1 MDPTPALQVPELLI
15 IIFESEVLSPGDL
28 GQFARV
34 CRAWYYPAV
43 EALWRDLP
51 GLEPLLSL
59 IHKPSYEWIYQTRT
73 AGRRTL
79 IMGASLRLDITDD
92 KCKDILSRSRRITH
106 LTLHYRRSEMDMCIY
121 QTLRARVEPR
131 LGVFLPHLR
140 TVTIV
145 PPPHGNGQRHRFV
158 PYFPSASTRARD
170 WRCRTG
176 FSVLPVMKVFPQ
188 VFTFLVGRQFLPTEY
203 LRALHIRGQSMD
215 VLVNVVEARA
225 TWPLDE

>member
-79 IMGASLRLDITDD
+79 IMGAV
-92 KCKDILSRSRRITH
+92 
-106 LTLHYRRSEMDMCIY
+106 SE
-121 QTLRARVEPR
+121 
-131 LGVFLPHLR
+131 H
-140 TVTIV
+140 
-145 PPPHGNGQRHRFV
+145 
-158 PYFPSASTRARD
+158 
-170 WRCRTG
+170 
-176 FSVLPVMKVFPQ
+176 
-188 VFTFLVGRQFLPTEY
+188 
-203 LRALHIRGQSMD
+203 
-215 VLVNVVEARA
+215 
-225 TWPLDE
+225 